1 MRALIV
7 GYGKMGKAIEA
18 VLEQRGHTIVGK
30 FGGREE
36 GDFLEGNR
44 AAGGAAPGSTSAAQP
59 GPPPPSTSKK
69 PVSSDLSV
77 CDLAFEFTAPEGAPR
92 LVALLLSKGIPVV
105 SGTTGWDTSEAVR
118 LATEL
123 SVPFLHSAN
132 FSLGVAAVRRA
143 AAALAAALAPFREFH
158 AGIVERHHSAK
169 RDAPSGTAK
178 AIAADVAHASGRRDV
193 PIVSLRQGGAPGEHA
208 LYFEGEDET
217 VELVHRARSRAIFAQ
232 GAVRAAE
239 WMLASGRTGPLMFDE
254 FFASVSAAGAQPG
267 SGGRRP

>member
-7 GYGKMGKAIEA
+7 GTGKMGKAIEA
-18 VLEQRGHTIVGK
+18 VLVARGHEVAGR
-30 FGGREE
+30 FGGRGEE
-36 GDFLEGNR
+36 EKNFLEGNR
-44 AAGGAAPGSTSAAQP
+44 EGGLGAAR
-59 GPPPPSTSKK
+59 
-69 PVSSDLSV
+69 
-77 CDLAFEFTAPEGAPR
+77 CDVAFEFTAPESAPR
-92 LVALLLSKGIPVV
+92 LVPFLLSKKIPVL
-105 SGTTGWDTSEAVR
+105 SGTTGWDTREAVR

-132 FSLGVAAVRRA
+132 FSLGVAAMRRA

-158 AGIVERHHSAK
+158 PGLVERHHSAK

-178 AIAADVAHASGRRDV
+178 ALAADVAHASGRRDV
-193 PIVSLRQGGAPGEHA
+193 PIVSLRQGGVPGEHT

-239 WMLASGRTGPLMFDE
+239 WMLASGRRGPLDFDD
-254 FFASVSAAGAQPG
+254 FFNDASRRGGA
-267 SGGRRP
+267 S

>member
-18 VLEQRGHTIVGK
+18 VLVARGHTVVGK

-36 GDFLEGNR
+36 KEKDFLEGNR
-44 AAGGAAPGSTSAAQP
+44 ADGLGAAQ
-59 GPPPPSTSKK
+59 
-69 PVSSDLSV
+69 
-77 CDLAFEFTAPEGAPR
+77 CDVAFEFTAPDAAPR
-92 LVALLLSKGIPVV
+92 LVPLLLSKKIPVL
-105 SGTTGWDTSEAVR
+105 SGTTGWDTGEAVR
-118 LATEL
+118 LATEH

-132 FSLGVAAVRRA
+132 FSIGVAAIRRG

-158 AGIVERHHSAK
+158 PGLVERHHSAK
-169 RDAPSGTAK
+169 KDAPSGTAK
-178 AIAADVAHASGRRDV
+178 ALAADVAHASGRRDV
-193 PIVSLRQGGAPGEHA
+193 PIVSLRQGGIPGEHT

-239 WMLASGRTGPLMFDE
+239 WMLKSGRLGPVSFED
-254 FFASVSAAGAQPG
+254 FFNDASIGNHRGDAP
-267 SGGRRP
+267 

>member
-1 MRALIV
+1 MRALLV

-18 VLEQRGHTIVGK
+18 VLMQRGHVVAGR
-30 FGGREE
+30 FGRREE
-36 GDFLEGNR
+36 EDFLEGNR
-44 AAGGAAPGSTSAAQP
+44 VAGGAEPGSTSGAQP
-59 GPPPPSTSKK
+59 GLPPSSLSKK
-69 PVSSDLSV
+69 IFSSYFSDLPS
-77 CDLAFEFTAPEGAPR
+77 CDVAFEFTAPDAAPR
-92 LVALLLSKGIPVV
+92 LVPLLLSQKISVL

-118 LATEL
+118 RATEL

-217 VELVHRARSRAIFAQ
+217 VELVHRARSRAIFAL

-239 WMLASGRTGPLMFDE
+239 WMLASGRKGPLAFDD
-254 FFASVSAAGAQPG
+254 FFNDAS
-267 SGGRRP
+267 RRGDAS

>member
-7 GYGKMGKAIEA
+7 GTGKMGKAIEA
-18 VLEQRGHTIVGK
+18 VLVARGHEVAGR
-30 FGGREE
+30 FGGRGEE
-36 GDFLEGNR
+36 EKNFLEGNR
-44 AAGGAAPGSTSAAQP
+44 EGGLGAAR
-59 GPPPPSTSKK
+59 
-69 PVSSDLSV
+69 
-77 CDLAFEFTAPEGAPR
+77 CDVAFEFTAPESAPR
-92 LVALLLSKGIPVV
+92 LVPFLLSKKIPVL
-105 SGTTGWDTSEAVR
+105 SGTTGWDTREAVR

-132 FSLGVAAVRRA
+132 FSLGVAAMRRA

-158 AGIVERHHSAK
+158 PGLVERHHSAK

-178 AIAADVAHASGRRDV
+178 ALAADVAHASGRRDV
-193 PIVSLRQGGAPGEHA
+193 PIVSLRQGGVPGEHT

-239 WMLASGRTGPLMFDE
+239 WMLKSGRSGPLSFDD
-254 FFASVSAAGAQPG
+254 FFNDAS
-267 SGGRRP
+267 RRGDAS

>member
-18 VLEQRGHTIVGK
+18 VLLQRGHTVVGR

-36 GDFLEGNR
+36 GDSLEGNG
-44 AAGGAAPGSTSAAQP
+44 AGGIDAAR
-59 GPPPPSTSKK
+59 
-69 PVSSDLSV
+69 
-77 CDLAFEFTAPEGAPR
+77 CDVAFEFTAPDAAPR
-92 LVALLLSKGIPVV
+92 LVPLLLSKKIPVL
-105 SGTTGWDTSEAVR
+105 SGSTGWDVDSARRQAV
-118 LATEL
+118 AED
-123 SVPFLHSAN
+123 VPFLHSAN
-132 FSLGVAAVRRA
+132 FSLGIAAMRRG

-158 AGIVERHHSAK
+158 PGLAERHHSAK

-178 AIAADVAHASGRRDV
+178 ALAADVAHASGRRDV
-193 PIVSLRQGGAPGEHA
+193 PIVSLRQGGVPGEHT

-239 WMLASGRTGPLMFDE
+239 WMLRSGRRGALSFDE
-254 FFASVSAAGAQPG
+254 FFDDASRKGDAP
-267 SGGRRP
+267 

>member
-30 FGGREE
+30 FGGREA

-44 AAGGAAPGSTSAAQP
+44 AGEAPMRLFD
-59 GPPPPSTSKK
+59 
-69 PVSSDLSV
+69 V
-77 CDLAFEFTAPEGAPR
+77 AFEFTAPDAAPR
-92 LVALLLSKGIPVV
+92 FVPLLLSKKTPVL
-105 SGTTGWDTSEAVR
+105 SGTTGWDTSEAAR
-118 LATEL
+118 RATEL

-132 FSLGVAAVRRA
+132 FSVGVAAMRQA

-158 AGIVERHHSAK
+158 PGIVERHHSAK

-178 AIAADVAHASGRRDV
+178 ALAADVAHASGRREV
-193 PIVSLRQGGAPGEHA
+193 PVVSLRQGGVPGEHA
-208 LYFEGEDET
+208 LYFEGEDEA

-239 WMLASGRTGPLMFDE
+239 WMLTSGRTGPLTFDD
-254 FFASVSAAGAQPG
+254 FFASATAAGAQPG
-267 SGGRRP
+267 SGRRRP

>member
-18 VLEQRGHTIVGK
+18 VLVARGHTVVGK
-30 FGGREE
+30 LGEREE

-44 AAGGAAPGSTSAAQP
+44 AEGERFPE
-59 GPPPPSTSKK
+59 
-69 PVSSDLSV
+69 
-77 CDLAFEFTAPEGAPR
+77 CDVAFEFTSPDAAPR
-92 LVALLLSKGIPVV
+92 LVPLLLSKKIPVL
-105 SGTTGWDTSEAVR
+105 SGTTGWDTGEAVR

-123 SVPFLHSAN
+123 LVPFLHSAN
-132 FSLGVAAVRRA
+132 FSIGVAAMRRG

-158 AGIVERHHSAK
+158 PGLVERHHSAK
-169 RDAPSGTAK
+169 RDAPSGTSK

-193 PIVSLRQGGAPGEHA
+193 PIVSLRQGGVPGEHT

-232 GAVRAAE
+232 GAVRASE
-239 WMLASGRTGPLMFDE
+239 WMLASGRRGPLDFDD
-254 FFASVSAAGAQPG
+254 FFNDASRRGGA
-267 SGGRRP
+267 S

>member
-7 GYGKMGKAIEA
+7 GTGKMGKAIEA
-18 VLEQRGHTIVGK
+18 VLVARGHTVVGR

-44 AAGGAAPGSTSAAQP
+44 VPGGRFPE
-59 GPPPPSTSKK
+59 
-69 PVSSDLSV
+69 
-77 CDLAFEFTAPEGAPR
+77 CDVAFEFTAPEAAPR
-92 LVALLLSKGIPVV
+92 LVPLLLSRKIPVL
-105 SGTTGWDTSEAVR
+105 SGSTGWNIDAATRQAV
-118 LATEL
+118 EVE
-123 SVPFLHSAN
+123 VPFLHSAN
-132 FSLGVAAVRRA
+132 FSIGVAAMRRA

-158 AGIVERHHSAK
+158 PGLVERHHSAK

-178 AIAADVAHASGRRDV
+178 ALAADVAHASGRREV
-193 PIVSLRQGGAPGEHA
+193 PIVSLRQGGAPGEHT

-239 WMLASGRTGPLMFDE
+239 WMLKSGRRGPLSFDD
-254 FFASVSAAGAQPG
+254 FFNDASRKGDAS
-267 SGGRRP
+267 

>member
-18 VLEQRGHTIVGK
+18 ELKRRGHTIVGE

-36 GDFLEGNR
+36 GDKQFI
-44 AAGGAAPGSTSAAQP
+44 
-59 GPPPPSTSKK
+59 PSS
-69 PVSSDLSV
+69 SSDLPS
-77 CDLAFEFTAPEGAPR
+77 CDIAFEFTAPEGAPR
-92 LVALLLSKGIPVV
+92 LVPLLLSKRIPVL
-105 SGTTGWDTSEAVR
+105 SGTTGWDTSEAAR
-118 LATEL
+118 RATEL

-132 FSLGVAAVRRA
+132 FSLGVAATRRA
-143 AAALAAALAPFREFH
+143 AAALGAALAPFREFH
-158 AGIVERHHSAK
+158 PGIVERHHSAK

-178 AIAADVAHASGRRDV
+178 ALAADVAHASGRRDV
-193 PIVSLRQGGAPGEHA
+193 PVVSLRQGGVPGEHA

-239 WMLASGRTGPLMFDE
+239 WMLASGRKGPLSFDE
-254 FFASVSAAGAQPG
+254 FFSEAS
-267 SGGRRP
+267 RRGDAS